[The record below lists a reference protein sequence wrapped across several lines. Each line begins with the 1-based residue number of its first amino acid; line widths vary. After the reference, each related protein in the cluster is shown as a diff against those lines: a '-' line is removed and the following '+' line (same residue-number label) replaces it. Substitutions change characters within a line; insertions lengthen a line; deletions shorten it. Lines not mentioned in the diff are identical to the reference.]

1 MSSFNRRLFLTS
13 AIAGFALAGCGFT
26 PVHGPGGSAEGL
38 RGAVTIAA
46 PNDENGYAFVKRM
59 EERLGRNL
67 TAPYSLAY
75 TITTRTEG
83 VGVTPRQEIT
93 RTQVLGAVE
102 FTVTSVATGEVIE
115 KGTVSNFT
123 SYSTEGSTVSTAAV
137 ERDANRRL
145 MVLLADQITT
155 RFLATFSGWSE

>member
-1 MSSFNRRLFLTS
+1 MSSSNRRLFLIS
-13 AIAGFALAGCGFT
+13 ASAAVALAGCGFT

-38 RGAVTIAA
+38 RGAVTVAA
-46 PNDENGYAFVKRM
+46 PDDANSYAFVKRM

-67 TAPYSLAY
+67 SAPYRLEYS
-75 TITTRTEG
+75 ITTRSEG

-102 FTVTSVATGEVIE
+102 FSVTSVATGEVVE
-115 KGTVSNFT
+115 RGTVSNFT
-123 SYSTEGSTVSTAAV
+123 AYSTEGSTVSTAAV

-145 MVLLADQITT
+145 MVILADQITT
-155 RFLATFSGWSE
+155 RFLATFSGWGE